1 MIGSLENVSS
11 YETHTASAS
20 APDASSEMGQE
31 SFLKLLVAQM
41 QHQDPLNPQG
51 NEEFI
56 AQLAQF
62 TSLEQL
68 MGVNSSLGDLYAAT
82 TSMNNASMTQ
92 LLGRNVTAYS
102 DVVPYDGEGS
112 QELHWKAPAEAGHM
126 SITITDEDGKMIAR
140 EELEGVDAGD
150 GSWVWDGKDVHGVQ
164 VPEGKYNISISA
176 FDMNG
181 NPLDVGSVIKGTIN
195 EMSYETGAPIP
206 FIDGV
211 EVTIGSILRVDT
223 GTGTLGA
230 ADEVGSS
237 SSEEDDSSTQQG
249 QQ

>member
-1 MIGSLENVSS
+1 MIGGIENVSS
-11 YETHTASAS
+11 YEAHVAQDSAG
-20 APDASSEMGQE
+20 PTASSELGQD

-102 DVVPYDGEGS
+102 DTVPYDGDGYEDIHFTS
-112 QELHWKAPAEAGHM
+112 PDEIERM
-126 SITITDEDGKMIAR
+126 TITVLDEDGKVVSR
-140 EELEGVDAGD
+140 DELEGINKGEN
-150 GSWVWDGKDVHGVQ
+150 SWRWDGKDVHGVQ
-164 VPEGKYNISISA
+164 AKEGHYTISINA
-176 FDMNG
+176 FDANG
-181 NPLDVGSVIKGTIN
+181 NPLDVRSLLKGTVN
-195 EMSYETGAPIP
+195 EMSYATGSPVP
-206 FIDGV
+206 YVDGV
-211 EVTIGSILRVDT
+211 EVSIAEILKVET
-223 GTGTLGA
+223 QP
-230 ADEVGSS
+230 ADAED
-237 SSEEDDSSTQQG
+237 SE
-249 QQ
+249 

>member
-1 MIGSLENVSS
+1 MIGALENVSS
-11 YETHTASAS
+11 YEAHVAETTT
-20 APDASSEMGQE
+20 PDASPELGQD

-102 DVVPYDGEGS
+102 DTIPYDGEGYEDIHFS
-112 QELHWKAPAEAGHM
+112 APAEVDRM
-126 SITITDEDGKMIAR
+126 TITVLDDEGKVVSRDELDGINKG
-140 EELEGVDAGD
+140 E
-150 GSWVWDGKDVHGVQ
+150 GSWRWDGKDVHGVQ
-164 VPEGKYNISISA
+164 AKEGHYSVSIKA
-176 FDMNG
+176 FDANG
-181 NPLDVGSVIKGTIN
+181 NPIEVRSLLKGTVN

-206 FIDGV
+206 YVDGIEVSIAEILKV
-211 EVTIGSILRVDT
+211 ETGST
-223 GTGTLGA
+223 
-230 ADEVGSS
+230 E
-237 SSEEDDSSTQQG
+237 SEETE
-249 QQ
+249 